1 MEEPIYVYLYLEGL
15 YQNHRLYEKSLN
27 YAQLRGEDISEK
39 DMEKYGCAGYS
50 RIEDMQINQG
60 ILTNVNLNPDD
71 TANPCG
77 LMAKTIFNDTFV
89 LFDEEAQQKLEVDIK
104 FDDINYDIDMNTK
117 FEKLDDGKG

>member
-1 MEEPIYVYLYLEGL
+1 M
-15 YQNHRLYEKSLN
+15 
-27 YAQLRGEDISEK
+27 
-39 DMEKYGCAGYS
+39 
-50 RIEDMQINQG
+50 
-60 ILTNVNLNPDD
+60 NLNPDD